1 MGCLRTV
8 LLFQLVRHCMVQYYM
23 VYRLAPVTIL
33 LRVALSSREIDES
46 SALGY
51 LSSYTVLRFAEKLD
65 PRAHPSTHPCAS
77 LPTPI
82 AWDPTRYSESS
93 SGLAGLEEGA
103 PLSALT
109 VSEFSRRFDQELFRG
124 RTSLVC
130 GPISTKSPRLQTTE
144 GSERFAT
151 RTSRHIPTR
160 PLPLLL

>member
-65 PRAHPSTHPCAS
+65 PRAHP
-77 LPTPI
+77 PTP
-82 AWDPTRYSESS
+82 PVRLSPYSHRVGPHEVL
-93 SGLAGLEEGA
+93 GEQLWFGG
-103 PLSALT
+103 
-109 VSEFSRRFDQELFRG
+109 FGGRRSPHRFRIFPQIDQELFRG

-151 RTSRHIPTR
+151 RTSHHIPTR